1 MAIPKEILAVS
12 RPKNSV
18 VIAYGKNKDRYSVR
32 ARVGCRRVNGGNR
45 PVNGPTIGHIV
56 DGRYVPLAK
65 EGAPADVSRHGTV
78 DVKDWAGV
86 ILCCMVFDEILK
98 ELERVFSHGDS
109 LKIYC
114 IAILR
119 VCNPGIKDWELK
131 EAYENS
137 FLSERYPDVALS
149 KNTVCRFL
157 NDLGKAYSRIVAFMR
172 NRTAAVGADHH
183 LLIDGTLKT
192 DDSIVDTLSEF
203 SRKAR
208 VKGTQD
214 LSVMYAFDLEAM
226 EPVCSQC
233 FPGNMLDLTAYEEF
247 LRQNRITKGLVVSD
261 KGIPASAAEEHFG
274 GNPDLH
280 YLNPL
285 RRNSKMIETHDM
297 LSFDAIL
304 STDSNITCRK
314 AKVNGKDKWL
324 YSFRDAAKAAKEEQD
339 WLARARKDGDFSPEE
354 LARKQR
360 SFGTIVLECDL
371 DTTCETIYAAY
382 SKRWEIEIV
391 MRFYKSACEFDETRV
406 HDDYSVY
413 ATEFIDFLSTLLTF
427 RLIKA
432 FDKARLLE
440 KMTYKKVMGILRHA
454 KKVRV
459 EEGSDWQMVRCNPSH
474 IEIMQRLGVIPK
486 PDEPAK
492 RKPGRPKKAAV

>member
-1 MAIPKEILAVS
+1 MPIPKEILGVP

-18 VIAYGKNKDRYSVR
+18 VIAYGKNKDRYAVR
-32 ARVGCRRVNGGNR
+32 SRVGCRRVNGGNR
-45 PVNGPTIGHIV
+45 PVNGPTIGHIL
-56 DGRYVPLAK
+56 DGKFVPVEK
-65 EGAPADVSRHGTV
+65 DDKPRNVSLTQTAEI
-78 DVKDWAGV
+78 KDWAGIV
-86 ILCCMVFDEILK
+86 LCQMVFSDILK
-98 ELERVFSHGDS
+98 ELEAVYSHSDAI
-109 LKIYC
+109 KICC

-119 VCNPGIKDWELK
+119 VCNPGIKDYELK

-137 FLSERYPDVALS
+137 FLSETYPDVALS
-149 KNTVCRFL
+149 RNTVCKFL
-157 NDLGKAYSRIVAFMR
+157 NDLGKAYSRIVFFMR
-172 NRTAAVGADHH
+172 NRTKAVCADHH

-192 DDSIVDTLSEF
+192 DNSTEDTLSGF

-208 VKGTQD
+208 VKGTRD
-214 LSVMYAFDLEAM
+214 ISVMYAFDLEAM

-233 FPGNMLDLTAYEEF
+233 FPGNMPDLTAYEDF
-247 LRQNRITKGLVVSD
+247 LRQNQITKGLIVSD
-261 KGIPASAAEEHFG
+261 KGIPASAAEKHFG
-274 GNPDLH
+274 DNPDLH

-285 RRNSKMIETHDM
+285 RRNSQMIATHSM
-297 LSFDAIL
+297 LSFDSIL
-304 STDSNITCRK
+304 ASDSNITCRK
-314 AKVNGKDKWL
+314 AKVSGKGKWL

-339 WLARARKDGDFSPEE
+339 WLARAKKDGDFSMEE
-354 LARKQR
+354 LCKRQK

-371 DTTCETIYAAY
+371 DTDCETIYAAY

-440 KMTYKKVMGILRHA
+440 KMTYKKAMGVLRHA
-454 KKVRV
+454 KKVKI
-459 EEGSDWQMVRCNPSH
+459 GTSDWQMVRCNPSH
-474 IEIMQRLGVIPK
+474 IQIMQELGIIPK
-486 PDEPAK
+486 PQEPEK
-492 RKPGRPKKAAV
+492 RKPGRPKKTSI

>member
-1 MAIPKEILAVS
+1 MPIPKDVLAVP

-56 DGRYVPLAK
+56 DGRYVPIAK
-65 EGAPADVSRHGTV
+65 TEEPENVSLNPTV
-78 DVKDWAGV
+78 DIKDWAGI
-86 ILCCMVFDEILK
+86 ILCCMVFDSILK
-98 ELERVFSHGDS
+98 ELEAVYSHSDA

-114 IAILR
+114 ISILR
-119 VCNPGIKDWELK
+119 VCNPGIKDYELK

-137 FLSERYPDVALS
+137 FLSEKYPDVALS
-149 KNTVCRFL
+149 KNTVCKFL
-157 NDLGKAYSRIVAFMR
+157 NDLGKAYSRIVKFMQ
-172 NRTAAVGADHH
+172 NRASAVKSDHH

-192 DDSIVDTLSEF
+192 DTSVVDSLSNF

-208 VKGTQD
+208 VKGSRD
-214 LSVMYAFDLEAM
+214 ISVMYAFDLEAM

-233 FPGNMLDLTAYEEF
+233 FPGNMLDLTAYEDF
-247 LRQNRITKGLVVSD
+247 LKQNQITKGLVVSD
-261 KGIPASAAEEHFG
+261 KGIPASAAEKHFG
-274 GNPDLH
+274 SNPDLH

-285 RRNSKMIETHDM
+285 RRNSQMIDTHDM
-297 LSFDAIL
+297 LSFDSIL
-304 STDSNITCRK
+304 PSDSNITCKK
-314 AKVNGKDKWL
+314 AKVSGKNKWL
-324 YSFRDAAKAAKEEQD
+324 YSFRDARKAAKEEQD
-339 WLARARKDGDFSPEE
+339 WLARAKKDGDFSMEE
-354 LARKQR
+354 LSRKQK

-371 DTTCETIYAAY
+371 DTSCEIIYVAY

-427 RLIKA
+427 RLINA
-432 FDKARLLE
+432 FDKAKLLE
-440 KMTYKKVMGILRHA
+440 KQTYKNVMGMLRHA
-454 KKVRV
+454 KKVKT
-459 EEGSDWQMVRCNPSH
+459 EDTDWQLVRCNPKH
-474 IEIMQRLGVIPK
+474 IEMLQLLDILPK
-486 PDEPAK
+486 PEESEK
-492 RKPGRPKKAAV
+492 RKPGRPKKNKI